1 MDWHVILRILIGLWV
16 IDLLLCIV
24 LYVGTRRY

>member
-1 MDWHVILRILIGLWV
+1 MDGHAICILIGLWV

-24 LYVGTRRY
+24 LYVVTRRY